1 MKKFCLV
8 VLSLFLIWGTLF
20 CPTYAQND
28 PESEKEDH
36 SKWEFT
42 DKATD
47 LLKKTYREAND
58 GEGSKVQATPL
69 DSVSSKYCSDLSTPS
84 NFTISRTLCN
94 IKSWIKWY
102 LQYIMY
108 IWLVW
113 ATIFI
118 IRNGFQVVTASDK
131 EAQMKTFKKNMIN
144 LIIWV
149 LLLTCF
155 YFILEAFVSVVNF
168 IAGD

>member
-8 VLSLFLIWGTLF
+8 VLSVFLLWGVLF
-20 CPTYAQND
+20 CPIYAQND
-28 PESEKEDH
+28 PETEDH
-36 SKWEFT
+36 SKRVFT

-58 GEGSKVQATPL
+58 DNNTKVQATSL
-69 DSVSSKYCSDLSTPS
+69 DNVGSKRCNELWTPS
-84 NFTISRTLCN
+84 NFTISRTLCS
-94 IKSWIKWY
+94 IKYSVKWY
-102 LQYIMY
+102 LQWIMY
-108 IWLVW
+108 IWLVA

-118 IRNGFQVVTASDK
+118 IRNWFKIVTATDK
-131 EAQMKTFKKNMIN
+131 EAQMKAFTKNMKN

-155 YFILEAFVSVVNF
+155 YFILEAFVSIVNF
-168 IAGD
+168 IVGD